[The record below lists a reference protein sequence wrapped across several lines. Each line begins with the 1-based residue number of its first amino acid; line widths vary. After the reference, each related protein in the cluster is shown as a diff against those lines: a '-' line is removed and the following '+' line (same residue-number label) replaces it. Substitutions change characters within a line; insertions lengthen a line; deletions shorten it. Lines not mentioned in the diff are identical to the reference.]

1 VGSWFKIMR
10 PPAERVVEERGMSGF
25 TDGAYETILCDEPR
39 TGVGRITLNRP
50 QAMNAYTF
58 AMCGELRAA
67 IQAFADDDGLRALAL
82 TGAGARAFCT
92 GGDIGGADPEHSR
105 QVAGS
110 PMGHG
115 REMRDGMQAVVLA
128 LRRLDKPSVAMVRGY
143 AVAGGLALALACD
156 LRIAGASAR
165 LGDTSNKV
173 GLLPDEGGAW
183 LFPRA
188 MGLDRA
194 LKMTLLHEVYDAA
207 KAAGLGLVTE
217 VVADD
222 DLEARTLALCEALAA
237 KAPLAVR
244 LTKMMMAKAMETSLE
259 ASMVDAQMAV
269 MVTNPSADVREGVAA
284 FREKRAPAFKG
295 K

>member
-1 VGSWFKIMR
+1 MFEAS
-10 PPAERVVEERGMSGF
+10 
-25 TDGAYETILCDEPR
+25 YETILCDVPR
-39 TGVGRITLNRP
+39 QGVARITLNRP
-50 QAMNAYTF
+50 QAMNAYSF
-58 AMCGELRAA
+58 AMTQELQAA
-67 IQAFADDDGLRALAL
+67 IAAFRDDDSLRALL
-82 TGAGARAFCT
+82 ITGAGERAFCT
-92 GGDIGGADPEHSR
+92 GGDIGGNDPGHSR
-105 QVAGS
+105 AVAAS

-128 LRRLDKPSVAMVRGY
+128 LRRLDKPSVAMIRGY

-156 LRIAGASAR
+156 LRIAAASAK

-194 LKMTLLHEVYDAA
+194 LKMSLLHEIYDAA
-207 KAAGLGLVTE
+207 TAERLGLVTE
-217 VVADD
+217 VVEDAG
-222 DLEARTLALCEALAA
+222 LEARAMLLCETLAA

-259 ASMVDAQMAV
+259 ASMADAQVAV
-269 MVTNPSADVREGVAA
+269 MVTNPSADVREGIAA
-284 FREKRAPAFKG
+284 FRGKRSPKFEG
-295 K
+295 R